1 MQDQVK
7 RPPIIWITQVG
18 LLLWSLM
25 IIPNAALASALVW
38 DSDFPPRQLIWG
50 LLMGILPFVAFWALV
65 KRAAFSREL
74 TLLSLICTWV
84 YLIRSFMLSFGPS
97 SGMNTFPLS
106 PKRLLLFALIV
117 VPFCLL
123 PVLFVK
129 LGYGK
134 KASSFFNAFT
144 R

>member
-1 MQDQVK
+1 
-7 RPPIIWITQVG
+7 
-18 LLLWSLM
+18 
-25 IIPNAALASALVW
+25 
-38 DSDFPPRQLIWG
+38 
-50 LLMGILPFVAFWALV
+50 MGILPFVAFWALV
-65 KRAAFSREL
+65 KRASFAREL
-74 TLLSLICTWV
+74 AMLSLICTWV
-84 YLIRSFMLSFGPS
+84 YLIRSFMFSFGPS

-134 KASSFFNAFT
+134 KASAFFNSFT
-144 R
+144 